1 MRKTGKKAACVLLS
15 GAIGIAGLGL
25 FPEMQVAAAPAQIGK
40 TSSAVKTVPQVI
52 AQVSPSVVG
61 IIGKVPSDYADGMG
75 GSGAGSEED
84 YQLSQGSGVIIRS
97 NGWIVTNAH
106 VVDGVEDLKVV
117 TADGKSY
124 QVREVYSDALSDIAL
139 IRVNVSGFKPA
150 KFVSSNKAMIVGEQ
164 VVAIGTPIAPSLR
177 NSATFG
183 IISGLNRSAGAQY
196 RLIQT
201 DATINPGNSGGPLV
215 NMRGEIIGINS
226 MKLAAV
232 DIDNTGF
239 TIPVD
244 TVQYIVAQ
252 LFANGEVVRAG
263 LGLELE
269 ESFSAAVGLPSDD
282 PLTVK
287 TVQSEQATKAGIKE
301 GDVLYSVAG
310 HRITAL
316 VDLNELLKSY
326 RPGQTLRVLMQSNG
340 DIVERRIVLTNE

>member
-1 MRKTGKKAACVLLS
+1 MKITGKKAACVLLS
-15 GAIGIAGLGL
+15 GAIGIGGLGL
-25 FPEMQVAAAPAQIGK
+25 FPEMQVAAAPVQTGK
-40 TSSAVKTVPQVI
+40 TASAAKTVPQVI

-61 IIGKVPSDYADGMG
+61 IIGKVPSDYSDEWEGGEEDSADG
-75 GSGAGSEED
+75 
-84 YQLSQGSGVIIRS
+84 YQLAQGSGVIIRS

-106 VVDGVEDLKVV
+106 VVDEMTDIEVV
-117 TADGKSY
+117 TSEGKSY
-124 QVREVYSDALSDIAL
+124 KVREVYSDPLSDIAL
-139 IRVNVSGFKPA
+139 IRINVSGFKPA
-150 KFVSSNKAMIVGEQ
+150 KFVPVNEATLVGEQ

-177 NSATFG
+177 NSATLG
-183 IISGLNRSAGAQY
+183 IVSGLNRSAGAGY

-239 TIPVD
+239 TIPAD
-244 TVQYIVAQ
+244 TVQYIVHQ
-252 LFANGEVVRAG
+252 LFENGEVIRAG

-269 ESFSAAVGLPSDD
+269 ESFSAEIGLPSDD

-287 TVQSEQATKAGIKE
+287 TVQSEQAKKAGVQE

-310 HRITAL
+310 RRITAL
-316 VDLNELLKSY
+316 VDLNELLKAY
-326 RPGQTLRVLMQSNG
+326 RPGQTLRVLMQSGG
-340 DIVERRIVLTNE
+340 DIVERRIVLASE

>member
-15 GAIGIAGLGL
+15 GVIGVGGLGL
-25 FPEMQVAAAPAQIGK
+25 FPEMQVEAAPVKASK
-40 TSSAVKTVPQVI
+40 TSSAVKMVPQVI

-61 IIGKVPSDYADGMG
+61 IIGKVPSEYAEESDGAGGADG
-75 GSGAGSEED
+75 EE
-84 YQLSQGSGVIIRS
+84 YQMSQGSGVIIRS

-106 VVDGVEDLKVV
+106 VVDGMEDLKVV

-139 IRVNVSGFKPA
+139 IHINVSGFKPA
-150 KFVSSNKAMIVGEQ
+150 SFVSSDKAMVVGEQ

-177 NSATFG
+177 NSATLG

-215 NMRGEIIGINS
+215 NMRGEVIGINS

-239 TIPVD
+239 TIPAD
-244 TVQYIVAQ
+244 TVQYIVKQ
-252 LFANGEVVRAG
+252 LFENGEVVRAG

-269 ESFSAAVGLPSDD
+269 ESFSAAIGLPSDD

-287 TVQSEQATKAGIKE
+287 AVQSEQAAKAGVKE

-316 VDLNELLKSY
+316 VDLNELLKTY
-326 RPGQTLRVLMQSNG
+326 RPGQTLRVLMQSGG
-340 DIVERRIVLTNE
+340 DIVERRIVLASE